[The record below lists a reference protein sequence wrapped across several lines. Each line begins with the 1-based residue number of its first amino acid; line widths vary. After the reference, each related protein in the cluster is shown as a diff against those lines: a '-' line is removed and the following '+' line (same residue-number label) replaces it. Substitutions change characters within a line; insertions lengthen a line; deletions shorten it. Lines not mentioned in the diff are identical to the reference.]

1 MRDGVFFYYH
11 FAQNFVNR
19 FERKVNM
26 QKILT
31 KIFITTEVLAA
42 SIVMLGAGADNI
54 IQSGLK
60 GNDISIVKQVED
72 IAATPVHA
80 VQDVSVVNESKIMA
94 KQSQEEAQTEENQQ
108 QEAKQEQPQT
118 PSYTYTDMNEEKYAS
133 TELNVRDIPS
143 VDGAVAGTL
152 NTNEKITIT
161 GQCNETGW
169 YRINYNNATGYI
181 SDKYVTDTPVVS
193 EARAAAARSGSETVA
208 AGESSQ
214 SQGGSISNAD
224 YSDVIY
230 ADGTISTDLCVK
242 AEGKLQYI
250 PSNIMSK
257 FKSGGWKLKITEQN
271 IGILLQFIN
280 NNVVASYIAEAVVI
294 SVFMVIL
301 AGMLLANSHTYMDRM
316 IQKTERKMPDEAA
329 KEYRNIHY
337 ITGALLVVLIVLM
350 SCVFSTLDNAVTL
363 VHATGTIDIGQ
374 LPRILLAVSGIVA
387 GLLFDIKGRKFMSL
401 IMYCMMMLSTICIA
415 VLKFAGPFVEA
426 LAIFYI
432 TAGFF
437 VVFFTTSFMEYSRYT
452 GLPDLWAGMGR
463 AVNNI
468 TAAVFTGAS
477 LTLLSSGEYISI
489 IMLVVIMFVAVSV
502 VTAIYTH
509 FRNTLLETEAA
520 QEETTNLSEEEKLQQ
535 IAAKYDFTERE
546 IQAFKLLVVT
556 EESIQNIADNM
567 NVSKRTL
574 ERYVSAIYKKTGV
587 KSRVG
592 LINIYNE

>member
-1 MRDGVFFYYH
+1 MNIGV
-11 FAQNFVNR
+11 
-19 FERKVNM
+19 EK
-26 QKILT
+26 QKTIMMG
-31 KIFITTEVLAA
+31 IFTFLFLCIEYLYVD
-42 SIVMLGAGADNI
+42 IV
-54 IQSGLK
+54 SG
-60 GNDISIVKQVED
+60 
-72 IAATPVHA
+72 
-80 VQDVSVVNESKIMA
+80 M
-94 KQSQEEAQTEENQQ
+94 
-108 QEAKQEQPQT
+108 
-118 PSYTYTDMNEEKYAS
+118 
-133 TELNVRDIPS
+133 
-143 VDGAVAGTL
+143 
-152 NTNEKITIT
+152 
-161 GQCNETGW
+161 
-169 YRINYNNATGYI
+169 
-181 SDKYVTDTPVVS
+181 VS
-193 EARAAAARSGSETVA
+193 EAKAVTIQNYALGVSA
-208 AGESSQ
+208 AGFLLYPVFNRLCKGLLRTVCMVIETLISVVCICLVCINLSYELTLI
-214 SQGGSISNAD
+214 SGLILFLLLGIVGSAVFYIATCM
-224 YSDVIY
+224 SDDDRYLARTVGVAY
-230 ADGTISTDLCVK
+230 ML
-242 AEGKLQYI
+242 
-250 PSNIMSK
+250 
-257 FKSGGWKLKITEQN
+257 
-271 IGILLQFIN
+271 GILLQFIN
-280 NNVVASYIAEAVVI
+280 NNVVASYVAEAVVI

-301 AGMLLANSHTYMDRM
+301 AGMLLANSHTYRDRM
-316 IQKTERKMPDEAA
+316 LQKTEKKIPDETA
-329 KEYRNIHY
+329 KGYRNIYY

-502 VTAIYTH
+502 VTAIYIH
-509 FRNTLLETEAA
+509 FRNTLLEIEAA
-520 QEETTNLSEEEKLQQ
+520 QEETDSLSEEEKLQQ
-535 IAAKYDFTERE
+535 IAVKYDFTERE